1 MFLNWLRRLI
11 FVLTAI
17 VVPETF
23 LTAAQPQILIDDS
36 LAGQLLIASPTIR
49 DPRFDHAVILVVR
62 HNHDGAMGIV
72 INMPTDE
79 RPLANILEMVGEKDT
94 NVTGKVQ
101 LFAGGPVQP
110 ELGFV
115 IHSSGYRGPGTIDVN
130 ERVLMT
136 SNSRIL
142 RDIGNNKG
150 PQKSLIAFGYAG
162 WAAHQLDDELRH
174 RVWFTTPADVNL
186 IFDADI
192 SQCNHHVGFTPES
205 GHSARL
211 AACPLCANSG
221 HSAIHSITSSALVSS
236 AGGMGRPSDFAV
248 LRLKTSSNLVGCTT
262 GRFAGFSPLRMRPA

>member
-1 MFLNWLRRLI
+1 MFSNWLSRLILILAATVVPGTFLN
-11 FVLTAI
+11 
-17 VVPETF
+17 
-23 LTAAQPQILIDDS
+23 AAQPCCVQAPVDDS

-49 DPRFDHAVILVVR
+49 DPHFDHAVILVVR

-115 IHSSGYRGPGTIDVN
+115 IHSSDYRGPGTIDVN

-162 WAAHQLDDELRH
+162 WAAHQLDDELRR

-186 IFDADI
+186 IFDE
-192 SQCNHHVGFTPES
+192 NREKLWES
-205 GHSARL
+205 AYARRARDL
-211 AACPLCANSG
+211 
-221 HSAIHSITSSALVSS
+221 
-236 AGGMGRPSDFAV
+236 
-248 LRLKTSSNLVGCTT
+248 
-262 GRFAGFSPLRMRPA
+262 